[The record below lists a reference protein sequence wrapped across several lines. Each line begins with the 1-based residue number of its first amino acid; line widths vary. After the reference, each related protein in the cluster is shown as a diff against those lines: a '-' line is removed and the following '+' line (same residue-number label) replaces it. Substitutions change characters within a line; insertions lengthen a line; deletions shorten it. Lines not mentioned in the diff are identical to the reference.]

1 MTAPPNLLRRLAA
14 INRAITSSLDFDEL
28 LRLVARSGMELL
40 GGTSCLVL
48 LREGDEE
55 LRVRASEGVD
65 ATAAQRFSG
74 RFSEA
79 ILEDLVR
86 YLGVKGTPPVS
97 CPIMVDQTLQGILVL
112 VPRAALDVEET
123 WVLSAL
129 ADQTAIALRNARLYE
144 VVVDRDKRLEA
155 EVEAARGLARQ
166 LTAAVQE
173 LEAFTYTVAHDLRGP
188 LRAMGGLS
196 DLLLEDCAARLDEEH
211 KDYLRRIKDASAR
224 MDLLIRDLLAYSRLC
239 RGEVKREPVDL
250 SAVVD
255 VVLEEMSSELAES
268 GAKVEVAGPL
278 PRVLGQTALLGQVL
292 SNLVANA
299 AKFVARGVEPRIRI
313 SAASRDG
320 WVRLQVEDNGI
331 GIAAEHYGRVFRI
344 FERLHPQDAYPGTG
358 VGLAIVQRAIDRMS
372 GRVGVDSRVGEGSRF
387 WIELP
392 EAAPALSQTKNAD
405 PRRSA

>member
-1 MTAPPNLLRRLAA
+1 
-14 INRAITSSLDFDEL
+14 
-28 LRLVARSGMELL
+28 
-40 GGTSCLVL
+40 VL
-48 LREGDEE
+48 LRENDEE
-55 LRVRASEGVD
+55 LRIRASEGVD
-65 ATAAQRFSG
+65 ATAAQRFTG
-74 RFSEA
+74 RLSEA
-79 ILEDLVR
+79 ILDDLVSALR
-86 YLGVKGTPPVS
+86 LKGIPPVS
-97 CPIMVDQTLQGILVL
+97 SPIMADQTLQGILVL
-112 VPRAALDVEET
+112 VPRAPLDVEEI

-144 VVVDRDKRLEA
+144 DVIDRDKRLEA

-166 LTAAVQE
+166 LTAVVQE

-196 DLLLEDCAARLDEEH
+196 DLLLEDCSALLDEEH

-250 SAVVD
+250 SAVIE

-268 GAKVEVAGPL
+268 GAKVEVEGPL

-292 SNLVANA
+292 SNLIANA
-299 AKFVARGVEPRIRI
+299 AKFVARGVEPKIRI
-313 SAASRDG
+313 SAASREG

-372 GRVGVDSRVGEGSRF
+372 GRVGVESRVGEGSRF

-392 EAAPALSQTKNAD
+392 EAASALSQAKNAD
-405 PRRSA
+405 PQRSA